1 MFTIDQLAA
10 REVLDSRGRPTVAAA
25 VVLAGGATGTTQVP
39 SGASTGEH
47 EAVERRDGDMSRYG
61 GAGVLHACQAV
72 ETEIA
77 AAVVGRPFKD
87 LAALDQA
94 LIELDGTSYKRRL
107 GANALLA
114 VSQAAT
120 CALAAAAG
128 LPLHRYLGDL
138 TGVPA
143 RLPVPHFNVI
153 NGGAHAANALRFQEF
168 MIAPTGAPT
177 MAEAVRYGAEVYA
190 ALRTL
195 VIERFKTA
203 GVGDEGGFAP
213 DLTTPEQ
220 ALDLLVDAGD
230 LAGYRPGD
238 DVTFALDPAANGF
251 FLGEQYEPGDG
262 RVDTIDLVRRYE
274 RLIGA
279 YPIRSIE
286 DGLAEIDR
294 PGWRMLAGGLAEWVQ
309 IVGDDLLVTDAKRIR
324 AAAREQLATAALI
337 KPNQVGT
344 VTETLAALAAARE
357 AGWGAMLSHRSGET
371 TDTFIADLAV
381 AAGVGQIKSGAPAR
395 GERVAKYNRLV
406 EIEATSGR
414 DLPYGLPA

>member
-72 ETEIA
+72 ETEVA

-220 ALDLLVDAGD
+220 ALDLLVDAAD

>member
-1 MFTIDQLAA
+1 VFTIAQLAA
-10 REVLDSRGRPTVAAA
+10 REVLDSRSRPTVAART
-25 VVLAGGATGTTQVP
+25 VLGGGAAGTTQVP

-47 EAVERRDGDMSRYG
+47 EAVERRDGDASRYG
-61 GAGVLHACQAV
+61 GAGVLQACQAV

-77 AAVVGRPFKD
+77 AAVAGRSFKD

-94 LIELDGTSYKRRL
+94 LIELDGTSDKRRL

-114 VSQAAT
+114 VSQAT
-120 CALAAAAG
+120 SCALAAAAG
-128 LPLHRYLGDL
+128 RPLHRYLGDL
-138 TGVPA
+138 IGVPA
-143 RLPVPHFNVI
+143 WLPVPHFNVI
-153 NGGAHAANALRFQEF
+153 NGGAHAASALRFQEF
-168 MIAPTGAPT
+168 MIAPTGAAT
-177 MAEAVRYGAEVYA
+177 MAEAVRYGAEVDA
-190 ALRTL
+190 ALRKR
-195 VIERFKTA
+195 VVERYKTA

-213 DLTTPEQ
+213 DLATPEQ
-220 ALDLLVDAGD
+220 ALDLLVEAAE

-262 RVDTIDLVRRYE
+262 RLDTIDLVRRYE
-274 RLIGA
+274 RLVGT

-294 PGWRMLAGGLAEWVQ
+294 TGWRMLTGGLAEWVQ
-309 IVGDDLLVTDAKRIR
+309 IVGDDLLVTDATRIR

-357 AGWGAMLSHRSGET
+357 AGWGAMISHRSGET

-395 GERVAKYNRLV
+395 SERVAKYNRLV
-406 EIEATSGR
+406 EIEATSGQ
-414 DLPYGLPA
+414 DLLYGLPS